1 MLRGDRARGAD
12 RLLRRAVSVLAVL
25 LATAAAGAG
34 ALAGY
39 DRTVRLSVGDV
50 RLSIDP
56 GHRGALDLFV
66 PLVDWGV
73 RYDAIRL
80 PARLRIDLRT
90 VDRQAAQRVAEGG
103 RIDAHAVRSEAR
115 DAIAG
120 YLRALIAIAVLAAAA
135 GGLLVALAVRSRN
148 GPRLRWT
155 AAMAVAAAA
164 LGGVLLVVLLPPR
177 GQLDRPQ
184 YYAFGPDIPRALAAL
199 EDAQR
204 SSGVLDQELD
214 AQLVGLARLVTD
226 PAARRP
232 LTDAPLVTIA
242 SDLHNNVLALPIL
255 SRVAAGGP
263 VLFPGDLTDRG
274 SPLEARLLERVVHAG
289 RPFVFVTGNHDSD
302 SLARSLAR
310 RGAIVLGR
318 DGQLG
323 GDGRPLRPRRL
334 VARVAG
340 LRVAGY
346 GDPFVRLRS
355 QGYRDRYV
363 DAGPTIADQEA
374 FATWLRPLIGGVD
387 VVMVHE
393 PALLGVALRD
403 LRDHPPRRPL
413 VFVVG
418 HTHRAELTRQGGVTV
433 VNGGSVGAGGTGNLA
448 GDPTAIGIARL
459 LYRTTG
465 DRFQPLAVDLV
476 SVDPGSGSS
485 TARRERLDVPAAG
498 ARKGSAGARGRT
510 ATTAGPAPPGR

>member
-1 MLRGDRARGAD
+1 MAEGGPLDVRAVQAEARGAIAD
-12 RLLRRAVSVLAVL
+12 YLRSSIAVAVL
-25 LATAAAGAG
+25 
-34 ALAGY
+34 
-39 DRTVRLSVGDV
+39 V
-50 RLSIDP
+50 
-56 GHRGALDLFV
+56 
-66 PLVDWGV
+66 
-73 RYDAIRL
+73 
-80 PARLRIDLRT
+80 
-90 VDRQAAQRVAEGG
+90 
-103 RIDAHAVRSEAR
+103 
-115 DAIAG
+115 
-120 YLRALIAIAVLAAAA
+120 AAA

-155 AAMAVAAAA
+155 AATAVATAA

-177 GQLDRPQ
+177 GALDRPQ
-184 YYAFGPDIPRALAAL
+184 YYAFGPDIPRALSVL

-226 PAARRP
+226 PAGRRP
-232 LTDAPLVTIA
+232 LDDAARVTIA

-255 SRVAAGGP
+255 RRIADGGP

-274 SPLEARLLERVVHAG
+274 SPLEAQLLERVVHTG
-289 RPFVFVTGNHDSD
+289 RPFAFVTGNHDSD

-323 GDGRPLRPRRL
+323 RDGRPLRPRRMT
-334 VARVAG
+334 ARVGG

-355 QGYRDRYV
+355 QGYRDRY
-363 DAGPTIADQEA
+363 DDEGPSVAEQQQ
-374 FATWLRPLIGGVD
+374 FAAWLRPLVGGVD

-403 LRDHPPRRPL
+403 LHEHPPRRPL

-418 HTHRAELTRQGGVTV
+418 HTHRADLTRQGDVTV
-433 VNGGSVGAGGTGNLA
+433 IDGGSVGAGGTGNLA
-448 GDPTAIGIARL
+448 GDPTAIGVARL
-459 LYRTTG
+459 VYRTDD
-465 DRFQPLAVDLV
+465 DRFRPLAVDLV
-476 SVDPGSGSS
+476 SVDPGSGSA
-485 TARRERLDVPAAG
+485 TARRERLDVPAA
-498 ARKGSAGARGRT
+498 RPSQ
-510 ATTAGPAPPGR
+510 